1 MNVVYPKWK
10 EAAIQGSANSSLAG
24 TVKAYLVDLGNYTY
38 SAAHQFLTDLPAP
51 ARVGSPQTLASKT
64 YVNGVFDAADLN
76 FPSLVGIS
84 VEALILAIDTGT
96 DATSRLVAYIDNATG
111 LPFTPSG
118 VDQPVIWNA
127 AGIFAF

>member
-10 EAAIQGSANSSLAG
+10 EAIVQASANSSLAG
-24 TVKAYLVDLGNYTY
+24 TLRAYLVDTGNYTY

-51 ARVGSPQTLASKT
+51 ARVGNPQTLASKT
-64 YVNGVFDAADLN
+64 FVNGVLDAADLN
-76 FPSLVGIS
+76 FPALTGVSC
-84 VEALILAIDTGT
+84 EALILALDTGA
-96 DATSRLVAYIDNATG
+96 DATSRLVAFIDTATG

-127 AGIFAF
+127 AGIFAL